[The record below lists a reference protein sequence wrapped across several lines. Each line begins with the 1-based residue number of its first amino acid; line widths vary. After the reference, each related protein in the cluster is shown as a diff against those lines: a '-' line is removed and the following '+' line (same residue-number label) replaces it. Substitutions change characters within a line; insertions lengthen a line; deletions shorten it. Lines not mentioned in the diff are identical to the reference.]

1 MLNMSLELVQL
12 RLAAALT
19 HQLPTVAL
27 TVWSSDGPSFVVS
40 RDRRHHPDLSACALR
55 EMVRGAMTGTGSR
68 SVPEWLHDVADLTVD
83 GLGVRHVGDGVV
95 AVEHG
100 ELSGRWWPT
109 LLDAEQLATVFR
121 DLLAGTAEGMPGPAE
136 VAAHVDREL
145 AVTVVRLRLPSGS
158 AAHDRCCDDA
168 ARALSRACVIS
179 ELVEGA
185 GSGSRT

>member
-19 HQLPTVAL
+19 HQLSTVAL

-55 EMVRGAMTGTGSR
+55 DMVRGAMTGTGSR

-109 LLDAEQLATVFR
+109 LLDADQLATV
-121 DLLAGTAEGMPGPAE
+121 LGGTGEGMPGSAE

-158 AAHDRCCDDA
+158 AAHDRRCDEA

-179 ELVEGA
+179 ELLEGA